1 MKKGL
6 RYAALAMTIETTIN
20 IFYKY
25 TPIAQPEHFR
35 EWLKGVCTALELRG
49 RIIVASEGI
58 NGTLEGAAEA
68 IAQFER
74 TLHAQNGVP
83 STYGDFSDVWFK
95 HSPGTGVAFP
105 RLSVRVRPEIVTL
118 RAPQK
123 IDPNKVTGTHIS
135 ADELHEMFENDE
147 DFVIIDM
154 RNDYEHRV
162 GHFEKSVEPGTE
174 NFYELPEK
182 LDNLAHLKDKKV
194 VTVCT
199 YGVRCEKASGL
210 LKKNG
215 FKDVSQLHGGIGTYM
230 QKYPGKHFRGSLYVF
245 DQRLREQFTDSYEVI
260 AECARCGVKSEHI
273 VNCAND
279 LCHKQHLQCEACI
292 EEVGAPFCNAQ
303 CAQQATQAEGT
314 TVA

>member
-1 MKKGL
+1 MS
-6 RYAALAMTIETTIN
+6 ESSTIN

-25 TPIAQPEHFR
+25 TPVAHPEHFR
-35 EWLKGVCTALELRG
+35 EWLKGVGTALGLHG

-58 NGTLEGAAEA
+58 NGTPEGSADA
-68 IAQFER
+68 IERFER
-74 TLHAQNGVP
+74 TLRAQNGVP
-83 STYGDFSDVWFK
+83 GTYGDFSDAWFK
-95 HSPGTGVAFP
+95 HSPGTSEAFP
-105 RLSVRVRPEIVTL
+105 RLSIKVRPEIVTL
-118 RAPQK
+118 RAPEK
-123 IDPNKVTGTHIS
+123 IDPNRITGTHIS
-135 ADELHEMFENDE
+135 ADELHDMFERDE

-182 LDNLAHLKDKKV
+182 LENLAHLKDKKV

-215 FKDVSQLHGGIGTYM
+215 FTDVSQLHGGIGSYM
-230 QKYPGKHFRGSLYVF
+230 QKYPGEHFKGSLYVF
-245 DQRLREQFTDSYEVI
+245 DQRMREQFTDDYEVI
-260 AECARCGVKSEHI
+260 AECARCGTKSENI

-279 LCHKQHLQCEACI
+279 VCHKQHLQCETCI
-292 EEVGAPFCNAQ
+292 ADVGAPFCNAE
-303 CAQQATQAEGT
+303 CRMEAAR
-314 TVA
+314 VAVSV